1 MRKYY
6 YYIKHY
12 KITDCS
18 VVYLATMFIKYGIK
32 LTNSKI
38 CEISVNI

>member
-1 MRKYY
+1 MRKY